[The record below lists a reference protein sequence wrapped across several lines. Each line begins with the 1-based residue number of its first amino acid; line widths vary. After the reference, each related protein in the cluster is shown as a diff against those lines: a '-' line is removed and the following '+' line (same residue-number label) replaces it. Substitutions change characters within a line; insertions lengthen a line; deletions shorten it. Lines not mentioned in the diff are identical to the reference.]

1 MMSRIK
7 NSLIGAVAIT
17 FTICSTTVIREMSAF
32 VPQINLRNSHR
43 LQKIPYPSTIPPP
56 TTTRSTETSIFVRPE
71 NYTKGSNGD
80 KDSGSS
86 KKIKKLTIAEFSK
99 TLVKDSEKIDGSS
112 ASDRR
117 KSKRSRRRTST
128 PKQTYLYAAQR
139 KALEK
144 SGKIKKSTEDDD
156 DDEEETAAEAAAEAA
171 RERLKLE
178 KNSPIGLARKLGM
191 NPAAQ
196 FCSEQLNLSVGSVND
211 QERSITDIG
220 QSQPQILAELRVG
233 GDDDDEDED
242 GDKKS
247 SGSTTGKFAYIISKP
262 PGWAIIETKKKNN
275 KKNATQQQ
283 SRIQQEDDK
292 VDVVVASEAEG
303 LTTDEGEKKKH
314 KKRVKYF
321 DDESGKFEWVEYN
334 ELDIL
339 SVMTPQEAMAFEE
352 EGGLDSLNMSL
363 NDSNARKAK
372 VVADTVAKNT
382 RYDHGEIESLVEK
395 ESINNF
401 YEEEDS
407 NMRRSDEASISSPP
421 FLSTA
426 ATAIFSPP
434 SRTSL
439 VSWLKNTKAAEGIT
453 VRGGNNWKALAG
465 AVDIDDSGLVLL
477 CPKGKED
484 SIHVD
489 VADYVVVVGNG
500 NCLAPKGNKKKKGGR
515 TSFKDENKSTLEVI
529 SKIRKGRGDDVI
541 ISAKVSIPDGSST
554 CNDVVQ
560 LCQREY
566 KNGVRGDPAANPL
579 DRRANRRLV
588 HCSELSV
595 SSLSQDDF
603 VNPTCDVPDDIRIL
617 SDRRNHHEFK
627 DGSFLG
633 RRNLRDDESTT
644 AYREINGAAD
654 GFPGWLVD
662 RYGQWLLVQHEEN
675 AERGPLPSIHDGNTM
690 GVYYFVTNR
699 DRSVMKDVKPVL
711 LEGQPAPDIVE
722 VKENGIAYQISFE
735 DLSTGIFLDQRPQRA
750 WLAKHCTEDTRV
762 LNCFS
767 HCGAFSVAAA
777 TAGAQTVNLDLSK
790 KWLDRIE
797 PQMKA
802 NGIDDFTERH
812 DCIYGDCFDWLARL
826 AKRGEKYDIVIVDP
840 PSTSV
845 GGKKKKRW
853 SAKKDYDELVFLAS
867 KLVKNGGL
875 LWTTTNSATISP
887 VEFARMCE
895 KGLANAG
902 ITSAKLE
909 RVAPM
914 PIDFPTIGSPP
925 VKNFIWRMP

>member
-1 MMSRIK
+1 M
-7 NSLIGAVAIT
+7 
-17 FTICSTTVIREMSAF
+17 
-32 VPQINLRNSHR
+32 
-43 LQKIPYPSTIPPP
+43 
-56 TTTRSTETSIFVRPE
+56 
-71 NYTKGSNGD
+71 
-80 KDSGSS
+80 
-86 KKIKKLTIAEFSK
+86 
-99 TLVKDSEKIDGSS
+99 
-112 ASDRR
+112 
-117 KSKRSRRRTST
+117 
-128 PKQTYLYAAQR
+128 YAAQR

-144 SGKIKKSTEDDD
+144 SGKLNKSDDD
-156 DDEEETAAEAAAEAA
+156 DGDEEAAAAEATKEAA
-171 RERLKLE
+171 RERLKIE

-196 FCSEQLNLSVGSVND
+196 FYSEQSAISVGSV
-211 QERSITDIG
+211 TDG
-220 QSQPQILAELRVG
+220 DHSRTDTGHSQPKILGELRVG
-233 GDDDDEDED
+233 GDDDD
-242 GDKKS
+242 
-247 SGSTTGKFAYIISKP
+247 GSTTGRFAYIINKP
-262 PGWAIIETKKKNN
+262 PGWSILETKKKNN
-275 KKNATQQQ
+275 KKSAAQQQVQTQQGD
-283 SRIQQEDDK
+283 EK
-292 VDVVVASEAEG
+292 GATVVASELGG
-303 LTTDEGEKKKH
+303 LEQTTPITDDGEDLAKRKKH
-314 KKRVKYF
+314 KKRAKYF
-321 DDESGKFEWVEYN
+321 DDDTGKFEWVEYN

-339 SVMTPQEAMAFEE
+339 AMMTPQEAMEFEK
-352 EGGLDSLNMSL
+352 EGGLETLNLSLT
-363 NDSNARKAK
+363 DSNARRAK
-372 VVADTVAKNT
+372 EVADTVAKNT
-382 RYDHGEIESLVEK
+382 RSDDEEIVSLVEK
-395 ESINNF
+395 GGAQKF
-401 YEEEDS
+401 YEPI
-407 NMRRSDEASISSPP
+407 MRTDEVSISTAPSSSTPVTAT
-421 FLSTA
+421 FLS
-426 ATAIFSPP
+426 P
-434 SRTSL
+434 SRPSL
-439 VSWLKNTKAAEGIT
+439 VSWLKDSKAAEGIT

-489 VADYVVVVGNG
+489 DAGYVVVVGNG
-500 NCLAPKGNKKKKGGR
+500 KCLAPKGNKKKKSG
-515 TSFKDENKSTLEVI
+515 TVSFKDENKSTLEVM

-541 ISAKVSIPDGSST
+541 ISSKVSIPAGSST
-554 CNDVVQ
+554 CNDAVQ

-566 KNGVRGDPAANPL
+566 QDGVRGDPAANPL
-579 DRRANRRLV
+579 DRRASRRLV

-595 SSLSQDDF
+595 SSLSHDDF
-603 VNPTCDVPDDIRIL
+603 VDPKCGVPDDIRIL
-617 SDRRNHHEFK
+617 SERRNNHEFK

-633 RRNLRDDESTT
+633 RSHLRDNEATT

-662 RYGQWLLVQHEEN
+662 RYGQWLLVQHEEK
-675 AERGPLPSIHDGNTM
+675 AQKGPLPSIHDGNTM
-690 GVYYFVTNR
+690 GVYYFATNR
-699 DRSVMKDVKPVL
+699 DRSVMKDVKPIL
-711 LEGQPAPDIVE
+711 LEGQPAPEIVE
-722 VKENGIAYQISFE
+722 VKENGITYHISFE

-750 WLAKHCTEDTRV
+750 WLANHCTEDTRV

-802 NGIDDFTERH
+802 NGVENFAERH

-826 AKRGEKYDIVIVDP
+826 EKRGEKYDIVIVDP

-853 SAKKDYDELVFLAS
+853 SAKKDYDELVSLAS
-867 KLVKNGGL
+867 KLVKKGGL

-887 VEFARMCE
+887 VEFTRMCE

-902 ITSAKLE
+902 ITGAKLE